1 MIWSGVINVG
11 CATKDQSM
19 PQYEIHRKTLTGRI
33 ATIGH
38 HGEPQDHGHL
48 RDQRMTVRPI
58 RYLGDPVLRKPARK
72 VSRVDDSIRR
82 LIEDMTE
89 SMYAAH
95 GVGIAAPQ
103 IGVPLRVV
111 VFGMPDEEPFAL
123 INPEIVKRSGE
134 RRLDEGC
141 LSVPG
146 YRGTVKRSVQVT
158 AKGLDV
164 NGKEIRIKAEDNL
177 LAQAL
182 EHETDHVNGTLYVDH
197 LDAKTDLVKL
207 EPAPVAA
214 EGDE

>member
-1 MIWSGVINVG
+1 
-11 CATKDQSM
+11 
-19 PQYEIHRKTLTGRI
+19 L
-33 ATIGH
+33 
-38 HGEPQDHGHL
+38 
-48 RDQRMTVRPI
+48 TVRPI

-72 VSRVDDSIRR
+72 VSRVDDAIRR

-111 VFGMPDEEPFAL
+111 VIGMPDEEPFAL
-123 INPEIVKRSGE
+123 INPEVIDRSGE

-146 YRGTVKRSVQVT
+146 YRGTVTRSVKVT
-158 AKGLDV
+158 VKALDAR
-164 NGKEIRIKAEDNL
+164 GKEIRVKAEDNL

-197 LDAKTDLVKL
+197 LDATKDLIKI
-207 EPAPVAA
+207 EPVGVA
-214 EGDE
+214 EDDE

>member
-1 MIWSGVINVG
+1 
-11 CATKDQSM
+11 
-19 PQYEIHRKTLTGRI
+19 
-33 ATIGH
+33 
-38 HGEPQDHGHL
+38 
-48 RDQRMTVRPI
+48 MTVRPI

-95 GVGIAAPQ
+95 GVGLAAPQ
-103 IGVPLRVV
+103 IGVPLRIVV
-111 VFGMPDEEPFAL
+111 LGMPDEDPFAL
-123 INPEIVKRSGE
+123 INPEVIDRSGE

-146 YRGTVKRSVQVT
+146 YRGTVTRSVKVT
-158 AKGLDV
+158 VKALDAR
-164 NGKEIRIKAEDNL
+164 GKEVRIKAEDNL

-197 LDAKTDLVKL
+197 LDAKTDLIKI
-207 EPAPVAA
+207 EPIAAAA
-214 EGDE
+214 EDE

>member
-1 MIWSGVINVG
+1 
-11 CATKDQSM
+11 
-19 PQYEIHRKTLTGRI
+19 
-33 ATIGH
+33 
-38 HGEPQDHGHL
+38 
-48 RDQRMTVRPI
+48 MTVRPI

-111 VFGMPDEEPFAL
+111 VIGMPDEDPFAL
-123 INPEIVKRSGE
+123 INPEVIDRSGE

-146 YRGTVKRSVQVT
+146 YRGTVTRSVKVT
-158 AKGLDV
+158 VKALDAR
-164 NGKEIRIKAEDNL
+164 GKEIRVKAEDDL

-197 LDAKTDLVKL
+197 LDAKQDLVKI
-207 EPAPVAA
+207 APVGVA
-214 EGDE
+214 EDDE

>member
-1 MIWSGVINVG
+1 
-11 CATKDQSM
+11 
-19 PQYEIHRKTLTGRI
+19 
-33 ATIGH
+33 
-38 HGEPQDHGHL
+38 
-48 RDQRMTVRPI
+48 MTVRPI

-72 VSRVDDSIRR
+72 VSRVDDAIRR
-82 LIEDMTE
+82 LIEDMTQ

-111 VFGMPDEEPFAL
+111 VIGMPDEEPFAL
-123 INPEIVKRSGE
+123 INPEVIDRSGE

-146 YRGTVKRSVQVT
+146 YRGTVTRSTKVT
-158 AKGLDV
+158 VKALDAR
-164 NGKEIRIKAEDNL
+164 GKEIRVKAEDNL

-197 LDAKTDLVKL
+197 LDATKDLIKI
-207 EPAPVAA
+207 EPVGVA
-214 EGDE
+214 EDDE

>member
-1 MIWSGVINVG
+1 
-11 CATKDQSM
+11 
-19 PQYEIHRKTLTGRI
+19 
-33 ATIGH
+33 
-38 HGEPQDHGHL
+38 
-48 RDQRMTVRPI
+48 MTVRPI

-72 VSRVDDSIRR
+72 VSRIDDSIRR

-111 VFGMPDEEPFAL
+111 VIGLPDEEPFAL
-123 INPEIVKRSGE
+123 INPEVVKRSGE

-146 YRGTVKRSVQVT
+146 YRGNITRSMQVAVK
-158 AKGLDV
+158 ALDA
-164 NGKEIRIKAEDNL
+164 NGREVRIKSEGDL

-182 EHETDHVNGTLYVDH
+182 EHEVDHVNGTLYVDH
-197 LDAKTDLVKL
+197 LDSKDDLIKL
-207 EPAPVAA
+207 EPASPR
-214 EGDE
+214 DEAR

>member
-1 MIWSGVINVG
+1 
-11 CATKDQSM
+11 
-19 PQYEIHRKTLTGRI
+19 
-33 ATIGH
+33 
-38 HGEPQDHGHL
+38 
-48 RDQRMTVRPI
+48 MTVRPI

-82 LIEDMTE
+82 LIQDMTD

-111 VFGMPDEEPFAL
+111 VIGMPDEEPFAL
-123 INPEIVKRSGE
+123 INPEVVKRSGE

-146 YRGTVKRSVQVT
+146 YRGTVTRSVQVVVK
-158 AKGLDV
+158 ALDEH
-164 NGKEIRIKAEDNL
+164 GKELRIRSEDDL

-182 EHETDHVNGTLYVDH
+182 EHETDHVNGILYVDH
-197 LDAKTDLVKL
+197 LDAKTDLVKIQ
-207 EPAPVAA
+207 PVAA
-214 EGDE
+214 EEGA

>member
-1 MIWSGVINVG
+1 
-11 CATKDQSM
+11 
-19 PQYEIHRKTLTGRI
+19 
-33 ATIGH
+33 
-38 HGEPQDHGHL
+38 
-48 RDQRMTVRPI
+48 MTVRPI

-72 VSRVDDSIRR
+72 VSRVDDAIRR

-103 IGVPLRVV
+103 IGVPLRIVV
-111 VFGMPDEEPFAL
+111 IGMPDEDPFAL
-123 INPEIVKRSGE
+123 INPEVIDRSGE

-146 YRGTVKRSVQVT
+146 YRGTVTRSMKVT
-158 AKGLDV
+158 VKALDAR
-164 NGKEIRIKAEDNL
+164 GKEIRVKAEDNL

-197 LDAKTDLVKL
+197 LDATKDLIKI
-207 EPAPVAA
+207 EPAGVA
-214 EGDE
+214 EEDE

>member
-1 MIWSGVINVG
+1 MS
-11 CATKDQSM
+11 
-19 PQYEIHRKTLTGRI
+19 
-33 ATIGH
+33 
-38 HGEPQDHGHL
+38 
-48 RDQRMTVRPI
+48 VRPI

-72 VSRVDDSIRR
+72 VSRVDDAIRR

-111 VFGMPDEEPFAL
+111 VLGMPDEEPFAL
-123 INPEIVKRSGE
+123 INPEVVKRSGE

-146 YRGTVKRSVQVT
+146 YRGTVTRSQVVVVR
-158 AKGLDV
+158 ALNDR
-164 NGKEIRIKAEDNL
+164 GKEIRIRAEENL

-182 EHETDHVNGTLYVDH
+182 EHETDHVNGILYVDH
-197 LDAKTDLVKL
+197 LDAKRDLIKL
-207 EPAPVAA
+207 EPAGVG
-214 EGDE
+214 EDR